1 MLRIWWKLNDNDVG
15 VRVMNSTV
23 QRRDESDLAYEYFK
37 LYRDTDRDKR
47 SLRALC
53 GRDVDGKKRS
63 LNVIGRWSV
72 RHEWSKRVQD
82 WDIDRSRDQL
92 RVVITQRNK
101 ELSDFIDKDF
111 QIATSAQRLV
121 QDKLDR
127 MGESDDFN
135 CSEFRQIMIGYREAR
150 EFLKDLIGVFEAN
163 LNGSRLS

>member
-1 MLRIWWKLNDNDVG
+1 MTD
-15 VRVMNSTV
+15 
-23 QRRDESDLAYEYFK
+23 RRSDESDLAYAYFE

-72 RHEWSKRVQD
+72 RHEWSKRVRD
-82 WDIDRSRDQL
+82 WDIGRSRNQL
-92 RVVITQRNK
+92 RVVISQRNK

-121 QDKLDR
+121 QDKLGR
-127 MGESDDFN
+127 ISESDDLN
-135 CSEFRQIMIGYREAR
+135 CYEFRQMMMGYREAR
-150 EFLKDLIGVFEAN
+150 EFLKDLIGVFESN
-163 LNGSRLS
+163 LSGLGFSSSRSGNLKQKTKEVTV

>member
-1 MLRIWWKLNDNDVG
+1 
-15 VRVMNSTV
+15 MNSTV
-23 QRRDESDLAYEYFK
+23 QKRDESDLAYEYFK

-53 GRDVDGKKRS
+53 GLNVDGKKRS

-72 RHEWSKRVQD
+72 RHEWSKRVRD

-92 RVVITQRNK
+92 RMVITQRNK

-111 QIATSAQRLV
+111 QLATSAQRLV

-127 MGESDDFN
+127 MGGSDDLN
-135 CSEFRQIMIGYREAR
+135 CSEFRQMMMGYREAR
-150 EFLKDLIGVFEAN
+150 EFLKDLIGVFESN
-163 LNGSRLS
+163 WNSLGLS

>member
-1 MLRIWWKLNDNDVG
+1 M
-15 VRVMNSTV
+15 
-23 QRRDESDLAYEYFK
+23 
-37 LYRDTDRDKR
+37 
-47 SLRALC
+47 
-53 GRDVDGKKRS
+53 
-63 LNVIGRWSV
+63 
-72 RHEWSKRVQD
+72 WSKRVQD

-135 CSEFRQIMIGYREAR
+135 CSEFRQMMMGYREAR
-150 EFLKDLIGVFEAN
+150 EFLKDLIGVFESN
-163 LNGSRLS
+163 LNGLGFSS

>member
-1 MLRIWWKLNDNDVG
+1 MLRICWQLNNNDVG

-53 GRDVDGKKRS
+53 GRNVDGKKRS

-72 RHEWSKRVQD
+72 RHEWSKRVRD

-92 RVVITQRNK
+92 KLVITQHNK

-121 QDKLDR
+121 QDKLGR
-127 MGESDDFN
+127 MSESDDFN
-135 CSEFRQIMIGYREAR
+135 CHHFRQIMIGYREAR